1 MKFVNDESNIKV
13 SPGVLGVD
21 LSKGDDFSEIQPV
34 VESRPVEPE
43 KPKIIEPTRSYAKLG
58 RVNRLANMR
67 ITSNTTADILDV
79 VMIGAKVDI
88 LGTDRNYYK
97 VSYNSNTGYI
107 LKNCVD
113 EIW

>member
-1 MKFVNDESNIKV
+1 MKFVNDDIKFEENNTE
-13 SPGVLGVD
+13 D
-21 LSKGDDFSEIQPV
+21 IQPV

-43 KPKIIEPTRSYAKLG
+43 KPKIIEPTKSREKLG
-58 RVNRLANMR
+58 KVNRIANMR
-67 ITSNTTADILDV
+67 FTPNPTADILDV
-79 VMIGAKVDI
+79 VMIGTKVKI

>member
-1 MKFVNDESNIKV
+1 MKFVNNEFRNDENEIKE
-13 SPGVLGVD
+13 LD
-21 LSKGDDFSEIQPV
+21 RLQSELAANAK
-34 VESRPVEPE
+34 PVEPE
-43 KPKIIEPTRSYAKLG
+43 KPKIIEPTRSREKLG
-58 RVNRLANMR
+58 KVNRIANMR
-67 ITSNTTADILDV
+67 VTPNPTADILDV
-79 VMIGAKVDI
+79 VIIGTKVNI

>member
-1 MKFVNDESNIKV
+1 MKFVNDESNTKV
-13 SPGVLGVD
+13 SQGVLGAD
-21 LSKGDDFSEIQPV
+21 LSKGNDFSEIQPV

-58 RVNRLANMR
+58 KVNRIANMR
-67 ITSNTTADILDV
+67 VTPNTTADILDV